1 MNVLVI
7 VAAVLA
13 VVGGI
18 GVIASRIPVH
28 SVLAL
33 ILTLLSLAALFI
45 SIGAEFMGLMQ
56 IIVYAGAVMVLF
68 VFVISLLTARSEP
81 LERPMSLL
89 PGQEKS
95 GAVVAVVLLISLIA
109 AAVRHA
115 YPAILPVH
123 VGYGSVKAFGTALF
137 YEHVFALQLAALLL
151 MVAVVG
157 VVILIARRD

>member
-1 MNVLVI
+1 MNVVII

-13 VVGGI
+13 VAGAV
-18 GVIASRIPVH
+18 GVIASRVPVH

-33 ILTLLSLAALFI
+33 ILTLVSLATMFI
-45 SIGAEFMGLMQ
+45 GLGAEFMGLMQ
-56 IIVYAGAVMVLF
+56 IIVYAGAVMVMF

-89 PGQEKS
+89 PGQERVS
-95 GAVVAVVLLISLIA
+95 GVVAAVLAVALIA
-109 AAVRHA
+109 VGLRQD
-115 YPAILPVH
+115 YPAVLPVH
-123 VGYGSVKAFGTALF
+123 LGYGGVRAFGTALF

-151 MVAVVG
+151 MVALVG

>member
-13 VVGGI
+13 VAGGI

-33 ILTLLSLAALFI
+33 ILTLVSLAAMFI
-45 SIGAEFMGLMQ
+45 AIGAEFMGLMQ

-68 VFVISLLTARSEP
+68 VFVISLLSAKNVP
-81 LERPMSLL
+81 LERSVSLL
-89 PGQEKS
+89 PGQERS
-95 GAVVAVVLLISLIA
+95 GAVVAVVLLIALIV
-109 AAVRHA
+109 AAVRQS
-115 YPAILPVH
+115 YPAILSVH
-123 VGYGSVKAFGTALF
+123 AGYGGVKAFGTALF

-151 MVAVVG
+151 LVAVVG